1 MGNLRRLVIYIY
13 VHDLRKDKRQRF
25 ADEGEKEIQVG
36 YSRGDDVV
44 HVSSVLFFL

>member
-1 MGNLRRLVIYIY
+1 MYMTSEK
-13 VHDLRKDKRQRF
+13 VHRRKDKRQRF

-44 HVSSVLFFL
+44 HVSSVSFFL